1 MKRILI
7 VILLLITP
15 FIYGQNIELY
25 KPLID
30 ESLQYLRD
38 KIESFTYYEIRE
50 NLLITESGQ
59 IYKNP
64 HIGVFKYEKIHNL
77 FPLSDENGIFEKQYR
92 ELIFKRL
99 KLKNDY
105 DFDHWK
111 IIVLDIKDNHIGIV
125 FKKGFTR
132 EEKEGIRCIDSGT
145 AALFLYE
152 YNEEQKKYLLKDVLL
167 DHHLSYY
174 PLRE

>member
-15 FIYGQNIELY
+15 FIYGQNIEPY

-38 KIESFTYYEIRE
+38 NINTLTYREIRE

-59 IYKNP
+59 IYENP
-64 HIGVFKYEKIHNL
+64 HIGVFMYEKIHDL
-77 FPLSDENGIFEKQYR
+77 LPLSGKNGIFEKQYR

-99 KLKNDY
+99 KLKND
-105 DFDHWK
+105 
-111 IIVLDIKDNHIGIV
+111 
-125 FKKGFTR
+125 
-132 EEKEGIRCIDSGT
+132 
-145 AALFLYE
+145 
-152 YNEEQKKYLLKDVLL
+152 
-167 DHHLSYY
+167 
-174 PLRE
+174 

>member
-15 FIYGQNIELY
+15 FIYGQNIEPY

-59 IYKNP
+59 IYENP
-64 HIGVFKYEKIHNL
+64 HIGVFKYEKIHDL
-77 FPLSDENGIFEKQYR
+77 LPLSGENGIFEKQYR

-152 YNEEQKKYLLKDVLL
+152 YNVEQKKYLLKDVLL

-174 PLRE
+174 PLRK